1 MTISNSTHSQD
12 NTMTFHITP
21 DSPVASVAQSI
32 IENHSRQKSAT
43 LLADLYEKQLIFMVE
58 ALEAN
63 NSGAVI
69 KHSENIANLELL
81 TKAHDIRRDM
91 HVARLKTMPYRG

>member
-12 NTMTFHITP
+12 NTMTFIITP
-21 DSPVASVAQSI
+21 DTAVASVAQHI
-32 IENHSRQKSAT
+32 IDNHSRQKAAS
-43 LLADLYEKQLIFMVE
+43 LLADLYEKQLILMIE

-63 NSGAVI
+63 DNVATI

-91 HVARLKTMPYRG
+91 HVERLKTMPYRG

>member
-1 MTISNSTHSQD
+1 
-12 NTMTFHITP
+12 MTFTITP
-21 DSPVASVAQSI
+21 DTAVASVAQSI
-32 IENHSRQKSAT
+32 IDNHSRQKAAT
-43 LLADLYEKQLIFMVE
+43 LLADMYEIQLILMIE

-63 NSGAVI
+63 DNVATI

-91 HVARLKTMPYRG
+91 HVERLKKMPYRG